1 MFQRR
6 QELCDRI
13 LSHRSLTP
21 EDRDL
26 FRQAI
31 VTLDPAERD
40 RIVVDLSGRAGFR
53 ADKVNALIDASR
65 LSIDE
70 RIQRLERLAGRP
82 RRTDRW
88 WARFL
93 KRLDAMEEAHVAR
106 EWARLSRQSLGQAAI
121 DLFDANKNTAARGQP
136 PLASVSPREEALE
149 HYFRASPDRGREWDK
164 GGHLVP
170 TEDLQAAVGDLLRKR
185 A

>member
-13 LSHRSLTP
+13 LSHRSLTA

-40 RIVVDLSGRAGFR
+40 RIVADLSARAGLR

-70 RIQRLERLAGRP
+70 RIQLLEMLAGLSRSA
-82 RRTDRW
+82 DRW

-93 KRLDAMEEAHVAR
+93 KRVDAMQDAHVA
-106 EWARLSRQSLGQAAI
+106 Q
-121 DLFDANKNTAARGQP
+121 
-136 PLASVSPREEALE
+136 
-149 HYFRASPDRGREWDK
+149 
-164 GGHLVP
+164 
-170 TEDLQAAVGDLLRKR
+170 
-185 A
+185 